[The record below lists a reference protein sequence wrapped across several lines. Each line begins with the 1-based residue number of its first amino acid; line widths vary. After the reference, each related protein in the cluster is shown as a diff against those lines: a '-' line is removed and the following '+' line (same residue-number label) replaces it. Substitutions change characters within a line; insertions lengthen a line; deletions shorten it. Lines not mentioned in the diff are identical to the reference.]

1 MPFSTITDMY
11 LNTDFRL
18 ALIPATS
25 YEDDFKYSTDP
36 IWNKIY
42 EERLEPY
49 LQEYSNYPD
58 HLSDMIHFI
67 RDDFSTA
74 LYESFAP
81 IRYRKVSSF
90 RKQLSIGSTYLGKYF
105 FSSTKEYEDC
115 LIVATEGKYIK
126 RAYAWAFQKHSPY
139 LEIFNFYLQEFNE
152 KGSWNA
158 IKNKYGASPQVC
170 PDLSGMPLD
179 LSQTFT
185 AFLVLI
191 FGVASGFILMLIE
204 CCKFEML
211 ESLLGVNDLQNSIDL
226 TSAKKLS
233 AQEME
238 KTIAY
243 QSDVIVN
250 LRRQLWYFKNKPNL

>member
-1 MPFSTITDMY
+1 MITTHVSVLQNFEICFSIISMLIAAALIFYHWEAMLVSYLSSRKTIMPFSTITDMY

-81 IRYRKVSSF
+81 IRYRKVFSF
-90 RKQLSIGSTYLGKYF
+90 RI
-105 FSSTKEYEDC
+105 
-115 LIVATEGKYIK
+115 
-126 RAYAWAFQKHSPY
+126 
-139 LEIFNFYLQEFNE
+139 
-152 KGSWNA
+152 
-158 IKNKYGASPQVC
+158 
-170 PDLSGMPLD
+170 
-179 LSQTFT
+179 
-185 AFLVLI
+185 
-191 FGVASGFILMLIE
+191 
-204 CCKFEML
+204 
-211 ESLLGVNDLQNSIDL
+211 
-226 TSAKKLS
+226 
-233 AQEME
+233 
-238 KTIAY
+238 
-243 QSDVIVN
+243 
-250 LRRQLWYFKNKPNL
+250 

>member
-1 MPFSTITDMY
+1 MLQNFEIFFSIISMLIAAALIFYHWEAMLVSYLSSRKTIMPFSTITDMY

-90 RKQLSIGSTYLGKYF
+90 RT
-105 FSSTKEYEDC
+105 
-115 LIVATEGKYIK
+115 
-126 RAYAWAFQKHSPY
+126 
-139 LEIFNFYLQEFNE
+139 
-152 KGSWNA
+152 
-158 IKNKYGASPQVC
+158 
-170 PDLSGMPLD
+170 
-179 LSQTFT
+179 
-185 AFLVLI
+185 
-191 FGVASGFILMLIE
+191 
-204 CCKFEML
+204 
-211 ESLLGVNDLQNSIDL
+211 
-226 TSAKKLS
+226 
-233 AQEME
+233 
-238 KTIAY
+238 
-243 QSDVIVN
+243 
-250 LRRQLWYFKNKPNL
+250 